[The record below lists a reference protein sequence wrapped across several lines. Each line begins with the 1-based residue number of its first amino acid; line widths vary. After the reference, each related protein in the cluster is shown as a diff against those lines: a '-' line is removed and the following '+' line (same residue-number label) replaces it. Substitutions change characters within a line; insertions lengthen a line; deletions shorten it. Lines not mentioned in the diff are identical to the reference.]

1 MKSVT
6 QTLDN
11 QNVLKNIKSRLDG
24 NAKGEKGQ
32 NYALAGRKQSLR
44 SRKQWFP
51 LIAAKQLYQ
60 T

>member
-11 QNVLKNIKSRLDG
+11 QNVLKNIKSRLEG

-32 NYALAGRKQSLR
+32 NYALTGRKQCFT
-44 SRKQWFP
+44 K
-51 LIAAKQLYQ
+51 
-60 T
+60 